1 MAWLMAYTRKSD
13 AIYYPDGLARS
24 MHLAYSLDGRQ
35 YHFLHDNYGLLFAE
49 GKIDSENV
57 ILPRG
62 LKSPRLFAEKDG
74 RFAIVAELVRKMGK
88 VFRKMRKVCFSGI
101 QKIFYITVNRFA

>member
-57 ILPRG
+57 ILPAG
-62 LKSPRLFAEKDG
+62 DSKVPVCFARKG
-74 RFAIVAELVRKMGK
+74 RKICCLLQNWSGKTEK
-88 VFRKMRKVCFSGI
+88 VFE
-101 QKIFYITVNRFA
+101 